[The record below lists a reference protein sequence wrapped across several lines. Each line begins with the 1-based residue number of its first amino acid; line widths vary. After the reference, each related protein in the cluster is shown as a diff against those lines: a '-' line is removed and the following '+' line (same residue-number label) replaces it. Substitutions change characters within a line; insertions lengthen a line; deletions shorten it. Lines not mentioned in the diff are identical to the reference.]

1 MKSVIIKNL
10 ALPVPT
16 EDGFD
21 TFIDLRIQSNGKAL
35 MHCGMGNCV
44 VYQVEEIETEE
55 EK

>member
-10 ALPVPT
+10 TLPIPT
-16 EDGFD
+16 EDGYE

-44 VYQVEEIETEE
+44 VYEAEEIETEDE
-55 EK
+55 